1 MGILRFLGLLSVRQF
16 VSLPYLTLV
25 LLLTSVA
32 PAWAAVDMD
41 PALLPDRGQLIRDT
55 LHLERDIAVL
65 RARLSEA
72 GPRALTL
79 YFDLDANA
87 TKRFQTLAVLVGG
100 RTVAELAID
109 ARSEIFGGL
118 KRSLSIELPA
128 GDHALEVRLS
138 DPDKA
143 FSESLKFTKGA
154 GRDHIKITVSNK
166 KIKKSPR
173 IELAHEQWGALK

>member
-1 MGILRFLGLLSVRQF
+1 M
-16 VSLPYLTLV
+16 LV
-25 LLLTSVA
+25 LLLSSVT

-72 GPRALTL
+72 GPRAMTL
-79 YFDLDANA
+79 YVDLDANA
-87 TKRFQTLAVLVGG
+87 TKRFQTLLVLVGE
-100 RTVAELAID
+100 RKLAELAID
-109 ARSEIFGGL
+109 AEREIYGGL
-118 KRSLSIELPA
+118 KRSLSVKLPV

-138 DPDKA
+138 DASKA
-143 FSESLKFTKGA
+143 FDETLKFTKGP
-154 GRDHIKITVSNK
+154 GRDHIKITVRNK
-166 KIKKSPR
+166 KINKSPS